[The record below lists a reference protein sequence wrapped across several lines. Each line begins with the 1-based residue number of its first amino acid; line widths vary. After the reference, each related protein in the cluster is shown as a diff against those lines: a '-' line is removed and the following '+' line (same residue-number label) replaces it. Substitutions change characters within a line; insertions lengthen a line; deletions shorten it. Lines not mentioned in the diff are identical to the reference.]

1 MSICRTARVALNL
14 TQPAFSAWL
23 AEKTNRKP
31 MPQSQISRYE
41 HGVNQM
47 NKAQTSACLP
57 IVAQWL
63 AEQTRNLSVDEA
75 AELILN
81 ALK

>member
-1 MSICRTARVALNL
+1 MSVCKVARTALNL

-23 AEKTNRKP
+23 AEQTNRKP
-31 MPQSQISRYE
+31 MPQSQISRYDTGK
-41 HGVNQM
+41 HAM
-47 NKAQTSACLP
+47 TKAQNAACLP
-57 IVAQWL
+57 IVARFL

-75 AELILN
+75 AEFILD